1 MIHNNYA
8 AVKKFGELVD
18 GMYYR
23 KGQPYAWRT
32 DEREWWQCKQN
43 GPLSYRQL
51 TRHLLGDGLVFG
63 ARGLFR
69 SEFSVIDFDHC
80 LFDDSLFDDSPPL
93 TYDARQRHGD
103 VLKAVDG
110 FGVSLRSSNS
120 GGIHHYLKHNPIWA
134 PVRDVC
140 LDMQLAETGSE
151 YRRSSGVIEAHP
163 TSNGNLRLPLGSE
176 SFLLDMEEL
185 REGIQVES
193 ALSKYEQVAALVDQP
208 LYQWPTL
215 HDALAQ
221 IRAEERGQAASTE
234 PSGVTL
240 ATLPGAATEFNLRAA
255 HLLEYGPGPGEH
267 HDGLLTLALYFKIH
281 GYSIDRVKDALWEWQ
296 CTKATHCNEW
306 QERSGPD
313 KCREHI
319 RRVAEYTEREFIPHA
334 AGVIAIEQA
343 GVSVTDAL
351 LGLELFGGGDRCDV
365 TLLRAF
371 CELCRHVRPRFKRY
385 PDNVMPIHSHLRWR
399 TWTGRYRE
407 LQDRLKRAGICTA
420 VQEAI
425 RGVQSTRFK
434 IELAPTDGP
443 TFDTW
448 GKAVWEACG
457 RDRAALGQHFS
468 KMQLR
473 THFGWLDG
481 PTMVIGTL

>member
-1 MIHNNYA
+1 M
-8 AVKKFGELVD
+8 
-18 GMYYR
+18 
-23 KGQPYAWRT
+23 
-32 DEREWWQCKQN
+32 
-43 GPLSYRQL
+43 
-51 TRHLLGDGLVFG
+51 
-63 ARGLFR
+63 
-69 SEFSVIDFDHC
+69 
-80 LFDDSLFDDSPPL
+80 
-93 TYDARQRHGD
+93 
-103 VLKAVDG
+103 
-110 FGVSLRSSNS
+110 
-120 GGIHHYLKHNPIWA
+120 
-134 PVRDVC
+134 
-140 LDMQLAETGSE
+140 
-151 YRRSSGVIEAHP
+151 
-163 TSNGNLRLPLGSE
+163 
-176 SFLLDMEEL
+176 
-185 REGIQVES
+185 
-193 ALSKYEQVAALVDQP
+193 
-208 LYQWPTL
+208 
-215 HDALAQ
+215 
-221 IRAEERGQAASTE
+221 
-234 PSGVTL
+234 
-240 ATLPGAATEFNLRAA
+240 
-255 HLLEYGPGPGEH
+255 
-267 HDGLLTLALYFKIH
+267 LALHYTIH
-281 GYSIDRVKDALWEWQ
+281 GYSIEQVKDALWEWQ